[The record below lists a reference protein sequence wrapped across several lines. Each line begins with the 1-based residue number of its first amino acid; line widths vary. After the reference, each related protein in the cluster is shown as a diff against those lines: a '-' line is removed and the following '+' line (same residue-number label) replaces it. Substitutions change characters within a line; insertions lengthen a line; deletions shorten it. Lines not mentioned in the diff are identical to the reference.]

1 MAVILRHE
9 TYGDIPFPEGTT
21 DQELTQYLVKLE
33 AAGGEQYGVG
43 ETIVDQ
49 MGRSF
54 TSSLRTLGDLT
65 GIRDD
70 QDRLEDREREFQS
83 RVQFEQNPA
92 SSVVGMLAGGILDPV
107 TIPAL
112 ALAPIK
118 VASTVGTFALRG
130 AAQGAAGGALEPVY
144 ESYGDSTVANI
155 FAGTVLGGGL
165 GAGIGKLL
173 TLGKTPD
180 VKANEVEAV
189 SDDKSVLEV
198 ADAIDIAPVR
208 TVGQAQEKILKDLE
222 IEATGAPSKRQINF
236 IDAKLNQ
243 AKQNLASI
251 DNTLNKLK
259 GSTAPVGKKV
269 AAKSATKVLE
279 NRKVEAQQSIQQL
292 EVQKAEGD
300 VLRKAAVNLNK
311 ARNGKFSEIE
321 GYSDRVNQASIP
333 LARSPVAAAVRGQS
347 PQPVQPAPIGSQQ
360 PSSEGNAALFRRLGL
375 GRSAPRDPYAG
386 TSSAGAATETMAV
399 PRFQEEVSGVG
410 SGQVQSDDKVAQQFM
425 PRSQESA
432 TRRLVDGKV
441 SGENRETINPI
452 KMSQRAKDAIEAVQN
467 KRAKGQTPTPNQLAE
482 YNKAQEEMFILD
494 EYTDTVAKIART
506 RGLDTYANRF
516 GSTGRYN
523 FDNITKGG
531 AKFLRDNNIEDL
543 DGMVRYIVDNPNKIF
558 SSEETNGLTELLQ
571 EVDDK
576 LLNTQ
581 LLIKHA
587 DRMTDAEVAVLHN
600 DIDVYYGI
608 QSWFK
613 GQGSKVA
620 GVMNARKLMYKNIA
634 DNREIKQLFAGVD
647 C

>member
-9 TYGDIPFPEGTT
+9 TYGDIPFPNGTT
-21 DQELTQYLVKLE
+21 DQELTQYLVQLE

-251 DNTLNKLK
+251 DNTLNRLK

-279 NRKVEAQQSIQQL
+279 NRKVEAQQSIQKL

-375 GRSAPRDPYAG
+375 G
-386 TSSAGAATETMAV
+386 TES
-399 PRFQEEVSGVG
+399 PRFLGMSEDSVG
-410 SGQVQSDDKVAQQFM
+410 ARRTIQDPMVAEKFM

-441 SGENRETINPI
+441 SGENKETINPI

-531 AKFLRDNNIEDL
+531 AKFLRDNNIENL
-543 DGMVRYIVDNPNKIF
+543 DGMVRYILDNPNKIF
-558 SSEETNGLTELLQ
+558 SAEETNGLTELLQ

-581 LLIKHA
+581 LLVRHS

-620 GVMNARKLMYKNIA
+620 GAMNARKLMYKNIA